1 MRNIVG
7 KPVIGADFFGRERE
21 LQSLI
26 EAVRNQHVLLLAP
39 RRVGKTSLLFALAS
53 HFQTSKEMHATYVSV
68 AAAQDEAEFVRLV
81 FQAIY
86 DTPAGKRLRPN
97 LMARWLSRR
106 RQRIKKLGAAG
117 ASIELEP
124 IERPWQPAADE
135 AFARLRASQRP
146 WLLMIDEVPN
156 LVLALAKKD
165 PTGVRVQ
172 TFLQWFRN
180 LRQQISG
187 EDQLRFVLAGSIGL
201 DSVTRRYHLSAT
213 INDLR
218 DWRLG
223 AYDPATADRFL
234 SALSTSYKLQL
245 PVELRGLIVR
255 EAEWCIPYHLQLVF
269 SELQQRVRD
278 RPASEG
284 DLTSVLDELLAKKVY
299 FSTWEERLADTFGAP
314 EGDLA
319 KILLTKCAAKIEG
332 ATQTTLES
340 ALAKHL
346 IEPTARKETLRWLL
360 DALGHDGYL
369 VAEQGRWRFRSG
381 LLRRYWQ
388 RNCA

>member
-1 MRNIVG
+1 MGLTRPTPHKDAAEGKANFMRNIVG
-7 KPVIGADFFGRERE
+7 KPVSGADFLGREGE

-26 EAVRNQHVLLLAP
+26 EAVRDQHVLLLAP

-68 AAAQDEAEFVRLV
+68 AAAQDEAELIRLV

-146 WLLMIDEVPN
+146 
-156 LVLALAKKD
+156 
-165 PTGVRVQ
+165 
-172 TFLQWFRN
+172 
-180 LRQQISG
+180 
-187 EDQLRFVLAGSIGL
+187 
-201 DSVTRRYHLSAT
+201 
-213 INDLR
+213 
-218 DWRLG
+218 
-223 AYDPATADRFL
+223 
-234 SALSTSYKLQL
+234 
-245 PVELRGLIVR
+245 
-255 EAEWCIPYHLQLVF
+255 
-269 SELQQRVRD
+269 
-278 RPASEG
+278 
-284 DLTSVLDELLAKKVY
+284 
-299 FSTWEERLADTFGAP
+299 
-314 EGDLA
+314 
-319 KILLTKCAAKIEG
+319 
-332 ATQTTLES
+332 TLES

-346 IEPTARKETLRWLL
+346 VEPTARKETLRWLL